1 MVYYQRIRVKRG
13 FHECFINEEEPMK
26 KIFLFTVMAMALFQH
41 PVYAGNAGWNIDEA
55 CKFQIVYLPFEGQ
68 NLSRAPSP
76 GRQFMEPLLKNIPAY
91 KPDIDNIVYKDILG
105 MGFPLPARKDASL
118 HKLYL
123 KLYAWPSQLDPVR
136 SSHKIFDDFLLYGIE
151 GGERLYESSRN
162 PANVYVKYALIDRSD
177 KVFSDKQP
185 FLTPEVPKQWEFDSC
200 LPFSSIYV
208 APENISR
215 EGTEADQAKASALGV
230 VAFHTALDRVYE
242 RYLYLLAVTDE
253 KKYYADFCRCL
264 DNTDRIC
271 ALRIYEIPAKPLVFD
286 NYRDLPMPQ
295 DARRVFLSGLLLVK
309 LVEYAANSPVSIGEI
324 EKMRPGMKAFSSRFR
339 TVRSHM
345 LEVASVFSV
354 R

>member
-1 MVYYQRIRVKRG
+1 
-13 FHECFINEEEPMK
+13 MK
-26 KIFLFTVMAMALFQH
+26 KIFLLFVVMAIALFQH
-41 PVYAGNAGWNIDEA
+41 PAHAGNTGWNIDGI
-55 CKFQIVYLPFEGQ
+55 CKFQIVYLPPEGQ
-68 NLSRAPSP
+68 SLSRASVP
-76 GRQFMEPLLKNIPAY
+76 GGQFMEPLLKNIPAY

-105 MGFPLPARKDASL
+105 MGFPLPAHKDASL

-136 SSHKIFDDFLLYGIE
+136 SSHKIFDDFLLYGVE

-162 PANVYVKYALIDRSD
+162 PANVYVKYASIDRAD
-177 KVFSDKQP
+177 KVFSDRQP
-185 FLTPEVPKQWEFDSC
+185 FPTPGVPKQWEFDSH

-230 VAFHTALDRVYE
+230 VAFHTALSKAYE

-253 KKYYADFCRCL
+253 KKYYVDFCRCP
-264 DNTDRIC
+264 DSADRIC
-271 ALRIYEIPAKPLVFD
+271 AVRIYEVPAKPLVFD

-295 DARRVFLSGLLLVK
+295 DAHKVFLSGLLLVK
-309 LVEYAANSPVSIGEI
+309 LVEYVANSPMSIKEI
-324 EKMRPGMKAFSSRFR
+324 EKMQPGTKVFNSGFR